1 MKQRCFPP
9 RLKTGDLL
17 GLVSPASPPKDDAS
31 IPRGISSLLARGY
44 YVRMGW
50 GVGLR
55 DGYLAGPDRVRAQ
68 DIMDMFGDAR
78 VGAILCTRG
87 GYGSARLLDMLDYE
101 FIRRN
106 PKILVGFSDI
116 TALSLA
122 LFAHAGLVTFAGPMV
137 APDFG
142 SSILPAVEDAFWN
155 MLCVRHESFRFSG
168 GQERTIARGT
178 AEGLLLGGNLAVF
191 CSLIGTSHMPDL
203 RNAILFFEEVGEDVY
218 RIDRMFRQLQQ
229 AGILNNAAGVVLG
242 SFTGVPDTDSRRDLE
257 TVFREYLLPLRI
269 PVLANFPFGH
279 IPDKYTIPLGT
290 RVRLDADQRSLTLLE
305 AAVS

>member
-1 MKQRCFPP
+1 
-9 RLKTGDLL
+9 
-17 GLVSPASPPKDDAS
+17 
-31 IPRGISSLLARGY
+31 
-44 YVRMGW
+44 MGW

-55 DGYLAGPDRVRAQ
+55 DGYLAGPDRVRAR
-68 DIMDMFGDAR
+68 DIMDMFGDER

-101 FIRRN
+101 LIRRY

-122 LFAHAGLVTFAGPMV
+122 MFTHAGLVTFAGPMV

-155 MLCVRHESFRFSG
+155 MLCVRHETFRFSG
-168 GQERTIARGT
+168 GQERTLARGK

-191 CSLIGTSHMPDL
+191 CSLIGTPYMPDL
-203 RNAILFFEEVGEDVY
+203 RKAILFFEEVGEDVY
-218 RIDRMFRQLQQ
+218 RIDRMFRQLKQ
-229 AGILNNAAGVVLG
+229 AGILDHAAGVLLG
-242 SFTGVPDTDSRRDLE
+242 SFTGIPDTDSRRELE
-257 TVFREYLLPLRI
+257 TVFREYLLPLHI
-269 PVLANFPFGH
+269 PVLTNFPFGH
-279 IPDKYTIPLGT
+279 IADKYTIPIGA
-290 RVRLDADQRSLTLLE
+290 RVRLDADQRTLTLLE